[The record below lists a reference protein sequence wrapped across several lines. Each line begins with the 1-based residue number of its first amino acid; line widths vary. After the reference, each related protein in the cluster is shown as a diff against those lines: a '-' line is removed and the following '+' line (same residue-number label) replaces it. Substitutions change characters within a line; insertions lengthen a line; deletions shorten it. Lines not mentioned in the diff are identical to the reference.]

1 MSSFTPNYRYRFI
14 FSEGYGKWEEIYVDP
29 RSENNIKDFFDEIE
43 NWEGPRVACRWSG
56 FEWEKIPN
64 VTIKKRFSVEEI
76 KNILSELKN
85 LNDCKLKE
93 IELTKDG
100 KVISISEEMLN
111 EWSFLGLSNTSFV
124 EMEFWKEK

>member
-1 MSSFTPNYRYRFI
+1 MKLKT
-14 FSEGYGKWEEIYVDP
+14 GKDQEQHADGLD
-29 RSENNIKDFFDEIE
+29 SNGKK
-43 NWEGPRVACRWSG
+43 SQ
-56 FEWEKIPN
+56 
-64 VTIKKRFSVEEI
+64 TLQSKKRFSVEEI

>member
-1 MSSFTPNYRYRFI
+1 M
-14 FSEGYGKWEEIYVDP
+14 
-29 RSENNIKDFFDEIE
+29 
-43 NWEGPRVACRWSG
+43 
-56 FEWEKIPN
+56 
-64 VTIKKRFSVEEI
+64 
-76 KNILSELKN
+76 SELKN